1 MRLVW
6 VGALLLL
13 IASVASLI
21 SNRQT
26 GRLIDE
32 SWTPASHVLSESK
45 LSELQRATPA
55 YTAKIFARLPEPLR
69 EKFASKMWEA
79 LELMI
84 FRSLVLWHVTPAFLI
99 ALVAGLLEGRWARAN
114 QKSLVKV
121 HSPMRFSL
129 ALGSLAFTPV
139 LALLWITAP
148 VAVPATMLVF
158 MLGVVALVHTRNPI
172 VHAPTHF
179 APLITSH
186 KD

>member
-1 MRLVW
+1 VKLIW
-6 VGALLLL
+6 IGALLLL
-13 IASVASLI
+13 CASVASLI
-21 SNRQT
+21 SDRES

-32 SWTPASHVLSESK
+32 SWTTASRVLSEPK

-55 YTAKIFARLPEPLR
+55 YTAEIFARLPEPLR

-121 HSPMRFSL
+121 HSPIRFNL
-129 ALGSLAFTPV
+129 ALLGLGFMPV

-148 VAVPATMLVF
+148 IAVPATLLFFTLDAV
-158 MLGVVALVHTRNPI
+158 GIIGTRNLV
-172 VHAPTHF
+172 VHAPTQF
-179 APLITSH
+179 
-186 KD
+186 

>member
-6 VGALLLL
+6 VSALLLL

-32 SWTPASHVLSESK
+32 SWTPASHVLSEPK

-55 YTAKIFARLPEPLR
+55 YTAEIFARLPEPLR
-69 EKFASKMWEA
+69 EKFASKMWQA

-84 FRSLVLWHVTPAFLI
+84 FRSLVLWHVIPAFLI
-99 ALVAGLLEGRWARAN
+99 AMIAGLLEGRWARAN

-121 HSPMRFSL
+121 YSPMRFSL
-129 ALGSLAFTPV
+129 ALMGLGFMPL

-148 VAVPATMLVF
+148 VAIPTTLLVF
-158 MLGVVALVHTRNPI
+158 TIGAVAVISTRNLV
-172 VHAPTHF
+172 VHAPTQF
-179 APLITSH
+179 
-186 KD
+186 

>member
-21 SNRQT
+21 SNRQS

-32 SWTPASHVLSESK
+32 SWTPASRVLPEPK
-45 LSELQRATPA
+45 LDELQRATAA
-55 YTAKIFARLPEPLR
+55 YTAVIFARLPEALR
-69 EKFASKMWEA
+69 QKFASKMWQP

-84 FRSLVLWHVTPAFLI
+84 FRSLMLWRVIPAFLI
-99 ALVAGLLEGRWARAN
+99 TLVAGLLEGRWARAN

-129 ALGSLAFTPV
+129 AVTSLAFSPV
-139 LALLWITAP
+139 VALLWITAP
-148 VAVPATMLVF
+148 VAVPPTLLVF
-158 MLGVVALVHTRNPI
+158 TLGVVVVISTRNLV
-172 VHAPTHF
+172 VHAPTQF
-179 APLITSH
+179 
-186 KD
+186 